1 MSRPVEQFNAQKAI
15 TVGMEVQVV
24 QIAED
29 LYIYREESKVLSAQ
43 DAEGSTIKT
52 GKRGESGYQVEGFID
67 GKGREAL
74 LNGEV
79 PERLP
84 LLVAPSGL
92 LERLRTLGYHR
103 VDEEL
108 YALREQK
115 LWEMLQADLNL
126 SAENLIRIDY
136 GNHMVYDYKGNP
148 QPAALFFDYIRNGI
162 SESTHD
168 LKRLATYL
176 LEHPDIEVYEDI
188 SGSRWDRA
196 ETVEEAIF
204 QIPHYNAEEDK
215 TQSILFSWS
224 PSKEDYARVC
234 YEAKGGGS
242 PSQLVEVV
250 ISQDILKLK
259 QFQKPTHRRR
269 PSP

>member
-52 GKRGESGYQVEGFID
+52 GKRGESGYEVEGFID

-148 QPAALFFDYIRNGI
+148 QPAALFFNYIQSRI
-162 SESTHD
+162 TESTHD
-168 LKRLATYL
+168 LKRLAAYL
-176 LEHPDIEVYEDI
+176 LERPDIEVYQDV
-188 SGSRWDRA
+188 SGSRWDVA
-196 ETVEEAIF
+196 KTVDKAIF
-204 QIPHYNAEEDK
+204 DIPHYNAEEGE
-215 TQSILFSWS
+215 TNSILFSWS
-224 PSKEDYARVC
+224 PSKEEYAQVC
-234 YEAKGGGS
+234 SQARGGGS
-242 PSQLVEVV
+242 PSQLIEVV
-250 ISQDILKLK
+250 ISQDFLKLN
-259 QFQKPTHRRR
+259 QFQPPTRRRR